1 MIWNLTVPQQRRKR
15 RVKKKKPKVVTN
27 DDEIVMEQ
35 REAEML
41 LMHAAE
47 NLEVLRSKQLSSL
60 PSTESPKESP
70 TEKTH
75 KRKTSF
81 GSWFSNVFSST
92 SSSSKEMEEWDI
104 DRTDESAATAMNKM
118 VISMP
123 TDENIIISPAVSP
136 KKSSSPS
143 SLLLRQAHSLC
154 CKRLKRARLATA
166 HVIRSLSHAP
176 SEIRTRFE
184 SFCDECYC
192 EECCGTKYSKESDNG
207 WCELGLHVD
216 SRTYVEGKDVFN
228 KWNVAY
234 HGFPHQHLV
243 SIVLNGL
250 AFPGDRIKVGDE
262 FVRVKK
268 PKGHSRDHTAKNNIF
283 MSPSIHCAGCPLV
296 YVVFESFSPREC
308 HSKINARMQIR
319 FSDVNSNTG
328 TRFHFVWTISRVPVI
343 RFGYSL
349 Q

>member
-15 RVKKKKPKVVTN
+15 RVKKKKLEVVTN

-35 REAEML
+35 QEAEML

-47 NLEVLRSKQLSSL
+47 NLEVLRTKQLSSL

-75 KRKTSF
+75 KRKKSF

-92 SSSSKEMEEWDI
+92 SSSSSSKEMEECDI

-123 TDENIIISPAVSP
+123 TEENIIISPTVSP
-136 KKSSSPS
+136 KHSPS
-143 SLLLRQAHSLC
+143 PLLLHQTHSLC
-154 CKRLKRARLATA
+154 CEQLKRARLATA
-166 HVIRSLSHAP
+166 HVLRSLSHAP

-192 EECCGTKYSKESDNG
+192 EECCGAKYDKESDNG

-268 PKGHSRDHTAKNNIF
+268 PKGHSRDHTAKRNIF

-296 YVVFESFSPREC
+296 YVVV
-308 HSKINARMQIR
+308 
-319 FSDVNSNTG
+319 D
-328 TRFHFVWTISRVPVI
+328 TISFVHD
-343 RFGYSL
+343 SL
-349 Q
+349 TRS